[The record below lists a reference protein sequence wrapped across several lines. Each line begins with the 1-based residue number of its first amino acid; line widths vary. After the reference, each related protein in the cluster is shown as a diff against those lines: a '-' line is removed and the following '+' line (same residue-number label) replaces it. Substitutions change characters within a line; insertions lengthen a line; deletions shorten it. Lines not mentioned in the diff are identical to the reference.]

1 MRYSGMGNG
10 CKRGR
15 TMTRTL
21 AVLGCTLA
29 AGAAYGTVLDAG
41 PNGFTVEHEVVI
53 AAARTEVWHAAVDN
67 VGAWW
72 NGAHTVGGDAS
83 RLHID
88 ARTLGCFCERLAG
101 DDGVVHLLVTT
112 VSSGVLLRMT
122 GGLGPLGLMGVNGNF
137 TWEFFDAD
145 GGTRV
150 RFTYAIGGYHPDGLD
165 ALAEPVDEVI
175 GDALLRMQAHVEG
188 D

>member
-1 MRYSGMGNG
+1 
-10 CKRGR
+10 
-15 TMTRTL
+15 MTRTL
-21 AVLGCTLA
+21 AILGCALT
-29 AGAAYGTVLDAG
+29 AGAAQGTVLNAG
-41 PNGFTVEHEVVI
+41 PSGFTVEHEVIV
-53 AAARTEVWHAAVDN
+53 AAPRPEVWDTAIND

-72 NGAHTVGGDAS
+72 NSSHTVGGDAS
-83 RLHID
+83 RLQIE
-88 ARTLGCFCERLAG
+88 ARPLGCFCERLAG
-101 DDGVVHLLVTT
+101 EDGVVHLLVTT
-112 VSSGVLLRMT
+112 VSSGVMLRMT

-150 RFTYAIGGYHPDGLD
+150 RFTYAVGGYHPGGLH
-165 ALAEPVDEVI
+165 ALAEPVDDVI

>member
-1 MRYSGMGNG
+1 
-10 CKRGR
+10 
-15 TMTRTL
+15 MTRRL
-21 AVLGCTLA
+21 ALLGCALA
-29 AGAAYGTVLDAG
+29 AGIADGAVLDAG
-41 PNGFTVEHEVVI
+41 PNGFTVQHEVIV
-53 AAARTEVWHAAVDN
+53 AAPRAKVWDAAVN
-67 VGAWW
+67 GVGDWW
-72 NGAHTVGGDAS
+72 NSAHTVGGDAS
-83 RLHID
+83 RLHIE
-88 ARTLGCFCERLAG
+88 ARPLGCFCERLAG

-150 RFTYAIGGYHPDGLD
+150 RFTYAVGGYHPDGLLQ
-165 ALAEPVDEVI
+165 LAEPVDQVT
-175 GDALLRMQAHVEG
+175 GDALLRLQAQVQG